1 MIDDEIKFIG
11 VRDFY
16 IRCDRIKRHYIL
28 LNKREKE
35 MYKYYV
41 YAKRHIREYSCDI
54 IWEFL
59 NEEDSD
65 FTKIKEKLYSETFRY
80 RI

>member
-11 VRDFY
+11 IRDFY
-16 IRCDRIKRHYIL
+16 IRCDRIKRRYL
-28 LNKREKE
+28 LLSRQEKE
-35 MYKYYV
+35 IYKYYV

-59 NEEDSD
+59 NEEDTD